1 MRDQSQIRYILMNL
15 ILYSHLFTSVL
26 FTNKKEKY
34 VYNENISY
42 LDKSKLD
49 SFRKKFTRKKYRYI
63 YFHEFN
69 I

>member
-1 MRDQSQIRYILMNL
+1 MRDQSQIGYRLMNL

-34 VYNENISY
+34 IYNENISY
-42 LDKSKLD
+42 LYMIKANW
-49 SFRKKFTRKKYRYI
+49 KKYRYI

>member
-1 MRDQSQIRYILMNL
+1 MRDQSQIGYRLMNL

-42 LDKSKLD
+42 DKSKLD
-49 SFRKKFTRKKYRYI
+49 SFRNTRKKYRYI